1 MRDNPF
7 TLAGKTILV
16 TGASSGI
23 GRATAIACS
32 NMGARVILSG
42 RNEDALAETLA
53 QMGNPISGAEHLVL
67 RTDLTD
73 SGAVENLAEA
83 CPELDGLVN
92 NAGISMLKPIQFVNK
107 EDLLRMF
114 GIDTFVPV
122 LLLKTLV
129 KKKKM
134 KRPSSVVFTS
144 SISGF
149 TNFSSGVSVYG
160 ACKSAVNTFMKYA
173 ALEYAPK
180 DIRCNAVNPGRTL
193 TPLIEHRE
201 QSEEDV
207 TKDIETYPMKRYA
220 KPEEIANAIV
230 FLLSDAASY
239 ITGANLVVDGGRS
252 LK

>member
-32 NMGARVILSG
+32 NIGARVILSG
-42 RNEDALAETLA
+42 RNEEALAETLA

-122 LLLKTLV
+122 LLLKNSGQEEENEASFISCLYV
-129 KKKKM
+129 FHFWFYQFFI
-134 KRPSSVVFTS
+134 RRISVW
-144 SISGF
+144 
-149 TNFSSGVSVYG
+149 
-160 ACKSAVNTFMKYA
+160 CMQKCRKYFH
-173 ALEYAPK
+173 EVCC
-180 DIRCNAVNPGRTL
+180 IGIC
-193 TPLIEHRE
+193 
-201 QSEEDV
+201 S
-207 TKDIETYPMKRYA
+207 
-220 KPEEIANAIV
+220 
-230 FLLSDAASY
+230 
-239 ITGANLVVDGGRS
+239 
-252 LK
+252 